1 MNVETVKR
9 FDEIKDILVYIA
21 FAANEVSALDLQE
34 NVTELQRCHLNV
46 LLKRLVGAG
55 YLHSNGKRNTRAYVA
70 TDKTKQLF
78 GVQG

>member
-21 FAANEVSALDLQE
+21 FATNEVSALDLQE
-34 NVTELQRCHLNV
+34 NVTELQRSHLNV

-55 YLHSNGKRNTRAYVA
+55 YLRSNGKRNTRAYAA